1 MPAQAKKS
9 WLSDARRRRA
19 RRREEQPFWQRTFS
33 SRRRSCTSPARSS
46 SSRPRSSRKSPWRK
60 PAPRRKRSRGSTPGR
75 PWTTCAA
82 RPSSSA
88 RNGRTRKSA
97 LLAQAQA
104 EAEKIRKDA
113 EKVAFDEVKRKNN
126 QAQKIRQDAEDQAQV
141 ILAEA
146 RQKAAELE
154 TDIKQ
159 RVTQT
164 EREAYERGYAE
175 GHAKGYEEGRAEVQR
190 LVESLHSI
198 ITKAIEK
205 RNEIIEE
212 AETQIINLVLLIVK
226 KVIKVISENQKNVVI
241 NNVVQA
247 LRKLKS
253 RGDVVIRVNLA
264 DLELT
269 SEHVKDFMKM
279 VENVKSITVLEDSSV
294 DRGGC
299 IIETDFGQIDARIS
313 SQLHEIE
320 ERILELMPIRSK
332 GE

>member
-1 MPAQAKKS
+1 VAKNVFKPQEIMYLSRKVFIEPPKIVAEEPAAEIEAIEEEKEYTGPTVED
-9 WLSDARRRRA
+9 L
-19 RRREEQPFWQRTFS
+19 RREAEEF
-33 SRRRSCTSPARSS
+33 
-46 SSRPRSSRKSPWRK
+46 RKGWEAEK
-60 PAPRRKRSRGSTPGR
+60 QL
-75 PWTTCAA
+75 
-82 RPSSSA
+82 
-88 RNGRTRKSA
+88 
-97 LLAQAQA
+97 LLAQAA
-104 EAEKIRKDA
+104 AAGEKIKKDA

-126 QAQKIRQDAEDQAQV
+126 QAQKIRQDAEDQAQM
-141 ILAEA
+141 IIAEA
-146 RQKAAELE
+146 RQKAAALE
-154 TDIKQ
+154 DDIKQ

-164 EREAYERGYAE
+164 EREAFARGHAE
-175 GHAKGYEEGRAEVQR
+175 GLAKGYEEGKAEVAR
-190 LVESLHSI
+190 LVESLHTI
-198 ITKAIEK
+198 ITRAIDK

>member
-1 MPAQAKKS
+1 MAKNVFKPTDIMYSARKVFIEPPRILPEEPAVEEVAAVEEPGEYTGPTADD
-9 WLSDARRRRA
+9 L
-19 RRREEQPFWQRTFS
+19 RREAELF
-33 SRRRSCTSPARSS
+33 RREWEEEKKKLA
-46 SSRPRSSRKSPWRK
+46 
-60 PAPRRKRSRGSTPGR
+60 
-75 PWTTCAA
+75 
-82 RPSSSA
+82 
-88 RNGRTRKSA
+88 
-97 LLAQAQA
+97 AQAQA
-104 EAEKIRKDA
+104 DAEKIRKDA

-126 QAQKIRQDAEDQAQV
+126 QAQKIRQDAEDQAQA

-146 RQKAAELE
+146 RQKAAALE
-154 TDIKQ
+154 QDIKQ

-164 EREAYERGYAE
+164 EREAYEKGMAE
-175 GHAKGYEEGRAEVQR
+175 GHARGYEEGRAEVQR
-190 LVESLHSI
+190 LVDSLHGI
-198 ITKAIEK
+198 ISKAIEK
-205 RNEIIEE
+205 RNEIIQE

-279 VENVKSITVLEDSSV
+279 VENVKSITVLEDSTV

>member
-1 MPAQAKKS
+1 MAKNVFKPAEIMY
-9 WLSDARRRRA
+9 LSRKVFIEPPRIVTEQPVEEVAPAEEARGGEYTGPSVDDL
-19 RRREEQPFWQRTFS
+19 RREAELF
-33 SRRRSCTSPARSS
+33 
-46 SSRPRSSRKSPWRK
+46 RKDWEAEKERM
-60 PAPRRKRSRGSTPGR
+60 
-75 PWTTCAA
+75 
-82 RPSSSA
+82 
-88 RNGRTRKSA
+88 
-97 LLAQAQA
+97 LAQAQT
-104 EAEKIRKDA
+104 EAEKIKKEA

-146 RQKAAELE
+146 KAKAADLE
-154 TDIKQ
+154 SEIKA

-164 EREAYERGYAE
+164 EREAYEKGYAE
-175 GHAKGYEEGRAEVQR
+175 GHGKGYDEGKAEVAR
-190 LVESLHSI
+190 LVESLHTI

-294 DRGGC
+294 DKGGC

>member
-1 MPAQAKKS
+1 MAKNVFKPQEIMY
-9 WLSDARRRRA
+9 LSRKVFIEPPKIVSEEQVEEARPVEEEERGGEYTGPTVDDL
-19 RRREEQPFWQRTFS
+19 RREAEQFKKDWEAEKERM
-33 SRRRSCTSPARSS
+33 
-46 SSRPRSSRKSPWRK
+46 
-60 PAPRRKRSRGSTPGR
+60 
-75 PWTTCAA
+75 
-82 RPSSSA
+82 
-88 RNGRTRKSA
+88 
-97 LLAQAQA
+97 LAQAQA
-104 EAEKIRKDA
+104 EAEKIKKEA

-126 QAQKIRQDAEDQAQV
+126 QAQKIRQDAEDQAQL

-146 RQKAAELE
+146 RTKATELE
-154 TDIKQ
+154 NEIKS

-164 EREAYERGYAE
+164 EREAYEK
-175 GHAKGYEEGRAEVQR
+175 GHADGHEKGFEEGKAEVAR

-205 RNEIIEE
+205 RNEIIQE

>member
-1 MPAQAKKS
+1 MAKNVFKPN
-9 WLSDARRRRA
+9 DIMYI
-19 RRREEQPFWQRTFS
+19 
-33 SRRRSCTSPARSS
+33 
-46 SSRPRSSRKSPWRK
+46 SRKVFIEPPKIVASEEPLEEAEEVDERGEYSGPTAEDLRK
-60 PAPRRKRSRGSTPGR
+60 EAEAFRRDWEEEKKKLL
-75 PWTTCAA
+75 A
-82 RPSSSA
+82 
-88 RNGRTRKSA
+88 
-97 LLAQAQA
+97 LAQAD
-104 EAEKIRKDA
+104 AEKIRKDA

-126 QAQKIRQDAEDQAQV
+126 QAQKIRQDAEDQAQG

-146 RQKAAELE
+146 RQKAAEME
-154 TDIKQ
+154 NDIKQ
-159 RVTQT
+159 RVTST
-164 EREAYERGYAE
+164 EREAYERGYGE
-175 GHAKGYEEGRAEVQR
+175 GQAKGYDEGRAEVQR

-212 AETQIINLVLLIVK
+212 AETQIINLVLMIVK

-253 RGDVVIRVNLA
+253 RGDVVIRENLA

-294 DRGGC
+294 GRGGC

-332 GE
+332 GGE

>member
-1 MPAQAKKS
+1 MAKNVFKPQEIMYLSRKVFIEPPRIVAEEPAVEAAEPIEEEREYTGPTVED
-9 WLSDARRRRA
+9 L
-19 RRREEQPFWQRTFS
+19 RREAEEF
-33 SRRRSCTSPARSS
+33 RRSWEAE
-46 SSRPRSSRKSPWRK
+46 KQQ
-60 PAPRRKRSRGSTPGR
+60 
-75 PWTTCAA
+75 
-82 RPSSSA
+82 
-88 RNGRTRKSA
+88 
-97 LLAQAQA
+97 LLEKAQA
-104 EAEKIRKDA
+104 EAERIRKEA
-113 EKVAFDEVKRKNN
+113 EKVAFDEVKRKNS
-126 QAQKIRQDAEDQAQV
+126 QAQKIRQDAEDAAAA

-146 RQKAAELE
+146 REKAAQLE
-154 TDIKQ
+154 GEIKA
-159 RVTQT
+159 RVAQT
-164 EREAYERGYAE
+164 EREAAERGHAE
-175 GHAKGYEEGRAEVQR
+175 GLKRGYEEGRAEVGR
-190 LVESLHSI
+190 LVERLHTI

-212 AETQIINLVLLIVK
+212 SETQIINLVLMIVK

-264 DLELT
+264 DLQLT

-299 IIETDFGQIDARIS
+299 VIETDFGQVDARVS

-320 ERILELMPIRSK
+320 EKILELMPIRSK

>member
-1 MPAQAKKS
+1 VAKNVFKPQEIMYLSRKVFIEPPKIVAEEPAEEIEAVEEEREYS
-9 WLSDARRRRA
+9 GPTIEDL
-19 RRREEQPFWQRTFS
+19 RREAEEFRRDWEQEKQR
-33 SRRRSCTSPARSS
+33 
-46 SSRPRSSRKSPWRK
+46 
-60 PAPRRKRSRGSTPGR
+60 
-75 PWTTCAA
+75 
-82 RPSSSA
+82 
-88 RNGRTRKSA
+88 
-97 LLAQAQA
+97 LLEKAHA
-104 EAEKIRKDA
+104 EGERIRKDA
-113 EKVAFDEVKRKNN
+113 EKVAFDEVKHKNN
-126 QAQKIRQDAEDQAQV
+126 QAQKIRQDAEDDAQKV
-141 ILAEA
+141 LAGA
-146 RQKAAELE
+146 REKADALE
-154 TDIKQ
+154 GDIKQ
-159 RVTQT
+159 RVAQT
-164 EREAYERGYAE
+164 EREAYERGYTE
-175 GHAKGYEEGRAEVQR
+175 GHTKGYDEGTAEVGR
-190 LVESLHSI
+190 LVERLHTI

-212 AETQIINLVLLIVK
+212 SETQIINLVLMIVK

-299 IIETDFGQIDARIS
+299 VIETDFGQIDARVS

-320 ERILELMPIRSK
+320 EKILELMPIRSK

>member
-1 MPAQAKKS
+1 VAKNVFKPT
-9 WLSDARRRRA
+9 DIIY
-19 RRREEQPFWQRTFS
+19 T
-33 SRRRSCTSPARSS
+33 
-46 SSRPRSSRKSPWRK
+46 SRKVFIEPPKIAEEEPEEIAVAEEAGEYTGPTVDDMKREAEEYRK
-60 PAPRRKRSRGSTPGR
+60 GWEAEKERLTAG
-75 PWTTCAA
+75 A
-82 RPSSSA
+82 R
-88 RNGRTRKSA
+88 
-97 LLAQAQA
+97 
-104 EAEKIRKDA
+104 EDAEKIRKEA
-113 EKVAFDEVKRKNN
+113 EKAAFEEVKRKNN
-126 QAQKIRQDAEDQAQV
+126 QAQKIRQDAEDQAEK

-146 RQKAAELE
+146 RKKAAELE
-154 TDIKQ
+154 SDIKQ

-164 EREAYERGYAE
+164 EREAYERGYTE
-175 GHAKGYEEGRAEVQR
+175 GHGKGYEEGKAEVSR
-190 LVESLHSI
+190 LIDRLHTI
-198 ITKAIEK
+198 LTKAIDK

-212 AETQIINLVLLIVK
+212 SETQIINLVLLIVK

-279 VENVKSITVLEDSSV
+279 VENVKSITILEDSSV
-294 DRGGC
+294 DKGGC
-299 IIETDFGQIDARIS
+299 TIETDFGQIDARIS

-320 ERILELMPIRSK
+320 EKILELMPIRSK

>member
-1 MPAQAKKS
+1 MAKNVFKPQEIMY
-9 WLSDARRRRA
+9 L
-19 RRREEQPFWQRTFS
+19 
-33 SRRRSCTSPARSS
+33 
-46 SSRPRSSRKSPWRK
+46 SRKVFIEPPKIVAEEPVEEMEAAEVTGEYTGPTVEDLRGE
-60 PAPRRKRSRGSTPGR
+60 ADQFRRDWEAEKQR
-75 PWTTCAA
+75 
-82 RPSSSA
+82 
-88 RNGRTRKSA
+88 
-97 LLAQAQA
+97 LLVQAQA

-113 EKVAFDEVKRKNN
+113 EKVAFEEVKRKNN
-126 QAQKIRQDAEDQAQV
+126 QAQKIRQDAEDHAQL
-141 ILAEA
+141 IMSEA
-146 RQKAAELE
+146 RQKAAEMQD
-154 TDIKQ
+154 DIKG
-159 RVTQT
+159 RVMQT
-164 EREAYERGYAE
+164 EREAYERGYTE
-175 GHAKGYEEGRAEVQR
+175 GHGKGYEEGRAEVQR
-190 LVESLHSI
+190 LVESLHAI

-269 SEHVKDFMKM
+269 SEHIKDFMKM
-279 VENVKSITVLEDSSV
+279 VENVKSITVMEDSSV

-320 ERILELMPIRSK
+320 ERIIELMPIRSK

>member
-1 MPAQAKKS
+1 MAKNVFRPQDIMYNSRKVFIEPPKIVAEEAVEEVAAVEETGEYTGPTADD
-9 WLSDARRRRA
+9 L
-19 RRREEQPFWQRTFS
+19 RREAELF
-33 SRRRSCTSPARSS
+33 RRDWEEE
-46 SSRPRSSRKSPWRK
+46 K
-60 PAPRRKRSRGSTPGR
+60 KR
-75 PWTTCAA
+75 
-82 RPSSSA
+82 
-88 RNGRTRKSA
+88 
-97 LLAQAQA
+97 LMAQAQTDG
-104 EAEKIRKDA
+104 EKIRKDA

-141 ILAEA
+141 IIAEA
-146 RQKAAELE
+146 RQKSTDLE

-164 EREAYERGYAE
+164 EREAYERGYGE
-175 GHAKGYEEGRAEVQR
+175 GHAKGYDEGKAEVQR

-279 VENVKSITVLEDSSV
+279 VENVKSVTILEDSSV

>member
-1 MPAQAKKS
+1 MLEHAHA
-9 WLSDARRRRA
+9 DAER
-19 RRREEQPFWQRTFS
+19 
-33 SRRRSCTSPARSS
+33 
-46 SSRPRSSRKSPWRK
+46 
-60 PAPRRKRSRGSTPGR
+60 
-75 PWTTCAA
+75 
-82 RPSSSA
+82 
-88 RNGRTRKSA
+88 
-97 LLAQAQA
+97 
-104 EAEKIRKDA
+104 IRKEA

-126 QAQKIRQDAEDQAQV
+126 QAQKIRQDAEDEAQG
-141 ILAEA
+141 ILAAA
-146 RQKAAELE
+146 REKAAALE
-154 TDIKQ
+154 GDIKG
-159 RVTQT
+159 RVAQT
-164 EREAYERGYAE
+164 EREADERGYAE
-175 GHAKGYEEGRAEVQR
+175 GHQKGYQEGTAEVGR
-190 LVESLHSI
+190 LIERLHMI

-212 AETQIINLVLLIVK
+212 SETQIINLVLMIVK

-264 DLELT
+264 DLDLT
-269 SEHVKDFMKM
+269 SSHVKDFMKM

-299 IIETDFGQIDARIS
+299 LIETDFGQIDARVS

-320 ERILELMPIRSK
+320 EKILELMPIRSK

>member
-1 MPAQAKKS
+1 MAKNVFKPQEIMYLSRKVFIEPPKIMAEEPVEEVTPAEEVRGGEYAGPTTDD
-9 WLSDARRRRA
+9 L
-19 RRREEQPFWQRTFS
+19 RREAEQFKKDWEAEKERM
-33 SRRRSCTSPARSS
+33 
-46 SSRPRSSRKSPWRK
+46 
-60 PAPRRKRSRGSTPGR
+60 
-75 PWTTCAA
+75 
-82 RPSSSA
+82 
-88 RNGRTRKSA
+88 
-97 LLAQAQA
+97 LAQAQA
-104 EAEKIRKDA
+104 EAEKIKKEA

-141 ILAEA
+141 ILEEA
-146 RQKAAELE
+146 RAKAAEMTAE
-154 TDIKQ
+154 IKA

-164 EREAYERGYAE
+164 EREAYEKGYAE
-175 GHAKGYEEGRAEVQR
+175 GHGKGYDEGKAEVAR
-190 LVESLHSI
+190 LVESLHTI

-205 RNEIIEE
+205 RNEIIQE

>member
-1 MPAQAKKS
+1 VAKNVFKPQDIMYNS
-9 WLSDARRRRA
+9 RKVFIEPPKIIAEEVDEAAPVDETGEYAGPTADDL
-19 RRREEQPFWQRTFS
+19 RREAELF
-33 SRRRSCTSPARSS
+33 RRGWEDE
-46 SSRPRSSRKSPWRK
+46 KK
-60 PAPRRKRSRGSTPGR
+60 K
-75 PWTTCAA
+75 
-82 RPSSSA
+82 
-88 RNGRTRKSA
+88 
-97 LLAQAQA
+97 LLVLA
-104 EAEKIRKDA
+104 EADAEKIRKDA
-113 EKVAFDEVKRKNN
+113 ERVAFDEVKRKNN

-141 ILAEA
+141 IIAEA
-146 RQKAAELE
+146 KQKAADLE
-154 TDIKQ
+154 ADIKQ
-159 RVTQT
+159 RVTMT
-164 EREAYERGYAE
+164 EREAYERGHEE

-198 ITKAIEK
+198 ITRAIEK

-279 VENVKSITVLEDSSV
+279 VENVKSVTVLEDSSV

-320 ERILELMPIRSK
+320 ERILDLMPIRSK

>member
-1 MPAQAKKS
+1 MAKNVFKPQEIMYLSRKVFIEPPKIVTEEPAEEVEAVEETRGEFTGPTVE
-9 WLSDARRRRA
+9 DI
-19 RRREEQPFWQRTFS
+19 RREAERF
-33 SRRRSCTSPARSS
+33 
-46 SSRPRSSRKSPWRK
+46 RKDWENEKER
-60 PAPRRKRSRGSTPGR
+60 
-75 PWTTCAA
+75 
-82 RPSSSA
+82 
-88 RNGRTRKSA
+88 
-97 LLAQAQA
+97 LLTQAQA
-104 EAEKIRKDA
+104 DAEKIRKDA

-126 QAQKIRQDAEDQAQV
+126 QAQKIRQEAEDHAQV
-141 ILAEA
+141 ILAES
-146 RQKAAELE
+146 RQKAADLE
-154 TDIKQ
+154 SDIKQ

-164 EREAYERGYAE
+164 EREAYERGYAD
-175 GHAKGYEEGRAEVQR
+175 GHAKGYGEGRAEVER